1 MIALNRFKAR
11 VAPAFRR
18 RGDESGNVAVEFA
31 LIMPVTALLLA
42 GLIEF
47 GTAVYGGMSLEN
59 GARAGAQFA
68 IEQGLDTAG
77 ITATV
82 AGASNLDGGT
92 LDVDPREF
100 YECSDAYGTEV
111 AEDTD
116 CGSGIPLAT
125 FIEVTVTQPYTPIF
139 PFLASLTPAEMSGM
153 ATVRVP

>member
-1 MIALNRFKAR
+1 MIALTGFKTR
-11 VAPAFRR
+11 IAPALRR
-18 RGDESGNVAVEFA
+18 LGDESGNVAVEFA
-31 LIMPVTALLLA
+31 LIMPITALLLA
-42 GLIEF
+42 GIIEF

-68 IEQGLDTAG
+68 IEQGLDTPG

-82 AGASNLDGGT
+82 AGASNLDPLT

-111 AEDTD
+111 ADDTD
-116 CGSGIPLAT
+116 CGGVPLAT

-139 PFLASLTPAEMSGM
+139 PFLASLTPAEMIGE